1 MKTPA
6 ELDAATEEG
15 SGGRRARI
23 RALVLLATAELLGM
37 SLWFSAS
44 ALTPQIGE
52 EWRLS
57 ESGASW
63 LTLSVQLGFVA
74 GTLVS
79 ALLNLP
85 DVLSARRLFAVSAFL
100 GAAANASFGLFATDL
115 TQGVVLRFLTGL
127 FLAGVYPPGM
137 REAEKPL
144 NFAGFQRR

>member
-1 MKTPA
+1 MV
-6 ELDAATEEG
+6 ESEERV
-15 SGGRRARI
+15 SGRRL
-23 RALVLLATAELLGM
+23 RALVLLAAAELLRM

-44 ALTPQIGE
+44 ALTPAIRA
-52 EWRLS
+52 EWGLT

-74 GTLVS
+74 GTLAS

-100 GAAANASFGLFATDL
+100 GAASNAAFGLFAGSL
-115 TQGVVLRFLTGL
+115 AQGVALRFLTGM

-137 REAEKPL
+137 RVAEKRPD
-144 NFAGFQRR
+144 FAGILR